1 MMTQITEEQAINGA
15 LNICTQG
22 GMAVTRFAGWFLRA
36 PGNMIRMTGSII
48 NYTGKITEKIEELK
62 GRSEKGL
69 LEDACSYY
77 RGGFVKNGAEPKMQE
92 LIADLRG
99 TEFTRA
105 DGNFIFLGDKSD
117 LSYFWKKNENNEPL
131 VLLRSYVDSIEDPG
145 IKRGTISALTQAKE
159 RGFLTFDGEA
169 YALTKKGKEAVLD
182 PGFIANRLKGEEV
195 FFERAW
201 QSMRENLPKLYVF
214 EEAGKE
220 PTEYYLLGTV
230 KGADGQDFMK
240 LMSEDKQEL
249 ILPNEAKGKIAFESK
264 EEGEKFVKENA
275 EKVAE
280 LQEYVK
286 TYKAEKNKELYPAE
300 SYKNS
305 YEETEGGY
313 LVTLNN
319 GNKIELPREDVT
331 KLEDGSIKADIYY
344 DKEYTLY
351 IKDQKTTINGDGV
364 KGELTK
370 NATKTTAG
378 TTKQTAEAAKQTVEA
393 AKQTVETAKQA
404 GETVKQGAETV
415 KQGADAV
422 KQTVDTG
429 VQATV
434 AVADVATTAAPPVKV
449 AEEVVKTVGEVATIT
464 EKAVETTAKVGESA
478 FKGGDALITFASD
491 PAQNLAE
498 TGTKLA
504 ETGGKLV
511 EGVSTAV
518 DGAATL
524 FPPAKIVT
532 TPVNIIYKTVS
543 STASGTV
550 NAVKGMNKSVQ
561 KL

>member
-1 MMTQITEEQAINGA
+1 MMNQITEEQAINGA

-48 NYTGKITEKIEELK
+48 NYTGKITEKIKELK

-159 RGFLTFDGEA
+159 RGFLTFDGNA

-195 FFERAW
+195 FFEKAF
-201 QSMRENLPKLYVF
+201 QALKENLPKLYVF
-214 EEAGKE
+214 EELGKE
-220 PTEYYLLGTV
+220 PTEYYLIGTI

-240 LMSEDKQEL
+240 LISEDKQEL
-249 ILPNEAKGKIAFESK
+249 ILPEDAKGKIAFENK
-264 EEGEKFVKENA
+264 EAGEKFIKENPD
-275 EKVAE
+275 KVAE

-286 TYKAEKNKELYPAE
+286 AYKAEKNKELYPAE
-300 SYKNS
+300 NYKNP
-305 YEETEGGY
+305 YEETENAY
-313 LVTLNN
+313 LITLNN
-319 GNKIELPREDVT
+319 GNKLELPKEDVT
-331 KLEDGSIKADIYY
+331 KLEDGNIKADIYY

-364 KGELTK
+364 KGELTR
-370 NATKTTAG
+370 NATKTTAE
-378 TTKQTAEAAKQTVEA
+378 TTKQTAEATKQMAEATKQTAEAAKQTVEA
-393 AKQTVETAKQA
+393 A
-404 GETVKQGAETV
+404 
-415 KQGADAV
+415 

-434 AVADVATTAAPPVKV
+434 AVADVATTAAPPVKI
-449 AEEVVKTVGEVATIT
+449 AEEVIKKVGETID
-464 EKAVETTAKVGESA
+464 AAAKVGEGA
-478 FKGGDALITFASD
+478 FKGVESAITFASD
-491 PAQNLAE
+491 PAQNL
-498 TGTKLA
+498 
-504 ETGGKLV
+504 V
-511 EGVSTAV
+511 ESAQKAI
-518 DGAATL
+518 DGAANVVDAGATF
-524 FPPAKIVT
+524 FPPAKAVT
-532 TPVNIIYKTVS
+532 SSVNIVYKSVS
-543 STASGTV
+543 GVASGAK
-550 NAVKGMNKSVQ
+550 NMSKSVQ
-561 KL
+561 RL

>member
-1 MMTQITEEQAINGA
+1 MMTQITDEQAINGA

-48 NYTGKITEKIEELK
+48 NYTGKITEKIAELK
-62 GRSEKGL
+62 GKSEKSL

-105 DGNFIFLGDKSD
+105 DGNFVFLGDKSD
-117 LSYFWKKNENNEPL
+117 LSYFWKKNEKNEPL
-131 VLLRSYVDSIEDPG
+131 VLLRSYIDSIEDPG

-159 RGFLTFDGEA
+159 RGFLTFDGNA

-249 ILPNEAKGKIAFESK
+249 ILPNEAKGKIAFENK
-264 EEGEKFVKENA
+264 EAGAEFVRENPD
-275 EKVAE
+275 KVAE

-286 TYKAEKNKELYPAE
+286 AYKAEKNKELYPTE
-300 SYKNS
+300 NYKNP
-305 YEETEGGY
+305 YEETENAY
-313 LVTLNN
+313 LITLNN
-319 GNKIELPREDVT
+319 GNKLELPKEDVT
-331 KLEDGSIKADIYY
+331 KLEDGNIKADIYY
-344 DKEYTLY
+344 DKEYALY

-364 KGELTK
+364 KGELTR
-370 NATKTTAG
+370 NATKTTAE
-378 TTKQTAEAAKQTVEA
+378 TTKQTVEA
-393 AKQTVETAKQA
+393 TKQTVETAKQA
-404 GETVKQGAETV
+404 VETTKQGAETVKQGAETV

-434 AVADVATTAAPPVKV
+434 AVADVATTAAPPVKI
-449 AEEVVKTVGEVATIT
+449 AEEAVKVVGEIADGVT
-464 EKAVETTAKVGESA
+464 KAVEATAKVGESA
-478 FKGGDALITFASD
+478 FKGMEAVTTFASD
-491 PAQNLAE
+491 PAQNL
-498 TGTKLA
+498 
-504 ETGGKLV
+504 V
-511 EGVSTAV
+511 ESAQKAI
-518 DGAATL
+518 DGAANVVDAGATF
-524 FPPAKIVT
+524 FPPAKAVT
-532 TPVNIIYKTVS
+532 SSVNIVYKSVS
-543 STASGTV
+543 GVASGAK
-550 NAVKGMNKSVQ
+550 NMSKSVQ
-561 KL
+561 RI

>member
-1 MMTQITEEQAINGA
+1 MMTQITDEQAINGA

-48 NYTGKITEKIEELK
+48 NYTGKITEKIAELK
-62 GRSEKGL
+62 GKSEKSL

-117 LSYFWKKNENNEPL
+117 LSYFWKKNEKNEPL

-159 RGFLTFDGEA
+159 RGFLTFDGNA

-249 ILPNEAKGKIAFESK
+249 ILPEDAKGKIAFESK
-264 EEGEKFVKENA
+264 EEGEKFVKENP
-275 EKVAE
+275 EKAAE

-300 SYKNS
+300 NYKNP
-305 YEETEGGY
+305 YEETENAY
-313 LVTLNN
+313 LITLNN
-319 GNKIELPREDVT
+319 GNKLELPKEDVT
-331 KLEDGSIKADIYY
+331 KLEDGNIKADIYY

-364 KGELTK
+364 KGELTR
-370 NATKTTAG
+370 NATKSTAETTKQTAEA
-378 TTKQTAEAAKQTVEA
+378 TKQTAEATKQTAEAAKQTVEA
-393 AKQTVETAKQA
+393 AKQTVDTAKQA
-404 GETVKQGAETV
+404 ADTV

-429 VQATV
+429 VEATV
-434 AVADVATTAAPPVKV
+434 AVADVATTAAPPVKI
-449 AEEVVKTVGEVATIT
+449 AEEVIKKVGETID
-464 EKAVETTAKVGESA
+464 AAAKVGEGA
-478 FKGGDALITFASD
+478 FKGVESAITFASD
-491 PAQNLAE
+491 PTQNL
-498 TGTKLA
+498 
-504 ETGGKLV
+504 V
-511 EGVSTAV
+511 EAANKAI
-518 DGAATL
+518 DGAANVVDAGATF
-524 FPPAKIVT
+524 FPPAKAVT
-532 TPVNIIYKTVS
+532 SSVNIVYKSVS
-543 STASGTV
+543 GVASGAK
-550 NAVKGMNKSVQ
+550 NMSKSVQ
-561 KL
+561 RI

>member
-1 MMTQITEEQAINGA
+1 MMTQITDEQAINGA

-48 NYTGKITEKIEELK
+48 NYTGKITEKIKELK
-62 GRSEKGL
+62 GRSEKSL

-131 VLLRSYVDSIEDPG
+131 VLLRSYVDSIEDPS
-145 IKRGTISALTQAKE
+145 IRRGTISALTQAKE
-159 RGFLTFDGEA
+159 RGFLTFDGNA

-195 FFERAW
+195 FCERAW
-201 QSMRENLPKLYVF
+201 QSIRENLPKLYVF

-264 EEGEKFVKENA
+264 ESGAEFVKENPD
-275 EKVAE
+275 KVAE

-286 TYKAEKNKELYPAE
+286 AYKAEKNKELYPAE
-300 SYKNS
+300 NYKNP
-305 YEETEGGY
+305 YEETENAY
-313 LVTLNN
+313 LITLNN
-319 GNKIELPREDVT
+319 GNKLELPKEDVT
-331 KLEDGSIKADIYY
+331 KLEDGNIKADIYY

-364 KGELTK
+364 KGELTI
-370 NATKTTAG
+370 NATKTTAE
-378 TTKQTAEAAKQTVEA
+378 TTKQTAEATKQTAEAAKQTVEA

-404 GETVKQGAETV
+404 AETV

-434 AVADVATTAAPPVKV
+434 AVADVATTAAPPVKI
-449 AEEVVKTVGEVATIT
+449 AEEVIKKVGETID
-464 EKAVETTAKVGESA
+464 AAAKVGEGA
-478 FKGGDALITFASD
+478 FKGVESAITFASD
-491 PAQNLAE
+491 PAQNL
-498 TGTKLA
+498 
-504 ETGGKLV
+504 V
-511 EGVSTAV
+511 ESAQKAI
-518 DGAATL
+518 DGAANVVDAGATF
-524 FPPAKIVT
+524 FPPAKAVT
-532 TPVNIIYKTVS
+532 SSVNIVYKSVS
-543 STASGTV
+543 GVASGAK
-550 NAVKGMNKSVQ
+550 NMSKSVQ
-561 KL
+561 KI

>member
-1 MMTQITEEQAINGA
+1 MMTQITDEQAINGA

-48 NYTGKITEKIEELK
+48 NHTGSIINYTGKITEKIKELK

-77 RGGFVKNGAEPKMQE
+77 RGGYVKNGAEPKMQE

-159 RGFLTFDGEA
+159 RGFLTFDGNA

-249 ILPNEAKGKIAFESK
+249 ILPNEAKGKIAFENK
-264 EEGEKFVKENA
+264 EAGAEFVRENPDKA
-275 EKVAE
+275 AE

-286 TYKAEKNKELYPAE
+286 AYKAEKNKELYPAE
-300 SYKNS
+300 NYKNP
-305 YEETEGGY
+305 YEETENAY
-313 LVTLNN
+313 LITLNN
-319 GNKIELPREDVT
+319 GNKLELPKDDVT
-331 KLEDGSIKADIYY
+331 KLEDGNIKADIYY

-364 KGELTK
+364 KGELTR
-370 NATKTTAG
+370 NATKTTAE
-378 TTKQTAEAAKQTVEA
+378 TTKQTVEA
-393 AKQTVETAKQA
+393 TKQA
-404 GETVKQGAETV
+404 AETV

-434 AVADVATTAAPPVKV
+434 AVADVATTAVPPVKI
-449 AEEVVKTVGEVATIT
+449 AEEAVKVVGETVDA
-464 EKAVETTAKVGESA
+464 AAKVGEGA
-478 FKGGDALITFASD
+478 FKGVEAAITFASD
-491 PAQNLAE
+491 PTQNL
-498 TGTKLA
+498 
-504 ETGGKLV
+504 V
-511 EGVSTAV
+511 EAANKAI
-518 DGAATL
+518 DGAANVVDAGATF
-524 FPPAKIVT
+524 FPPAKAVT
-532 TPVNIIYKTVS
+532 SSVNIVYKSVS
-543 STASGTV
+543 GVAGGAKNMS
-550 NAVKGMNKSVQ
+550 KSVQ
-561 KL
+561 KI

>member
-1 MMTQITEEQAINGA
+1 MMIQITDEQAINGA

-117 LSYFWKKNENNEPL
+117 LSYFWKKNEKNEPL
-131 VLLRSYVDSIEDPG
+131 VLLRSYVDSIEDPS

-159 RGFLTFDGEA
+159 RGFLTFDGNA

-249 ILPNEAKGKIAFESK
+249 ILPNEAKGKIAFENK
-264 EEGEKFVKENA
+264 EAGAEFVRENPDKA
-275 EKVAE
+275 AE

-286 TYKAEKNKELYPAE
+286 AYKAEKNKELYPAE

-305 YEETEGGY
+305 YEETENAY
-313 LVTLNN
+313 LITLNN
-319 GNKIELPREDVT
+319 GNKLELPKDDVT
-331 KLEDGSIKADIYY
+331 KLEDGNIKADIYY

-364 KGELTK
+364 KGELTR
-370 NATKTTAG
+370 NATKTTAE
-378 TTKQTAEAAKQTVEA
+378 TTKQTAEATKQTVEA

-404 GETVKQGAETV
+404 AETV

-434 AVADVATTAAPPVKV
+434 AVADVATTAVPPVKI
-449 AEEVVKTVGEVATIT
+449 AEEAVKVVGETVDA
-464 EKAVETTAKVGESA
+464 AAKVGEGA
-478 FKGGDALITFASD
+478 FKGVESAITFASD
-491 PAQNLAE
+491 PTQNL
-498 TGTKLA
+498 
-504 ETGGKLV
+504 V
-511 EGVSTAV
+511 EAANKAI
-518 DGAATL
+518 DGAANVVDAGATF
-524 FPPAKIVT
+524 FPPAKAVT
-532 TPVNIIYKTVS
+532 SSVNIVYKSVS
-543 STASGTV
+543 GVASGAK
-550 NAVKGMNKSVQ
+550 NMSKSVQ
-561 KL
+561 KI

>member
-48 NYTGKITEKIEELK
+48 NYTGKITEKIKELK

-117 LSYFWKKNENNEPL
+117 LSYFWKKNEKNEPL

-159 RGFLTFDGEA
+159 RGFLTFDGNA

-230 KGADGQDFMK
+230 KGVDGQDFMK

-264 EEGEKFVKENA
+264 EAGAEFVKENPDKA
-275 EKVAE
+275 AE

-286 TYKAEKNKELYPAE
+286 AYKAEKNKELYPAE
-300 SYKNS
+300 NYKNP
-305 YEETEGGY
+305 YEETENAY
-313 LVTLNN
+313 LITLNN
-319 GNKIELPREDVT
+319 GNKLELPKEDVT
-331 KLEDGSIKADIYY
+331 KLEDGNIKADIYY
-344 DKEYTLY
+344 DKEYILY
-351 IKDQKTTINGDGV
+351 IKDQKTTINGDGI
-364 KGELTK
+364 KGELTR
-370 NATKTTAG
+370 NATKTTAEA
-378 TTKQTAEAAKQTVEA
+378 TKQTAEATKQTAEAAKQTVE
-393 AKQTVETAKQA
+393 TAKQA
-404 GETVKQGAETV
+404 AETV
-415 KQGADAV
+415 KQGGDAV

-434 AVADVATTAAPPVKV
+434 AVADVATTAAPPVKI
-449 AEEVVKTVGEVATIT
+449 AEEVIKKVGETID
-464 EKAVETTAKVGESA
+464 AAAKVGEGA
-478 FKGGDALITFASD
+478 FKGVESAITFASD
-491 PAQNLAE
+491 PAQNL
-498 TGTKLA
+498 
-504 ETGGKLV
+504 V
-511 EGVSTAV
+511 EAANKAI
-518 DGAATL
+518 DGAANVVDAGATF
-524 FPPAKIVT
+524 FPPAKAVT
-532 TPVNIIYKTVS
+532 SSVNIVYKSVS
-543 STASGTV
+543 GVASGAK
-550 NAVKGMNKSVQ
+550 NMSKSVQ
-561 KL
+561 RI

>member
-1 MMTQITEEQAINGA
+1 MMTQITDEQAINGA

-48 NYTGKITEKIEELK
+48 NYTGKITEKIKELK
-62 GRSEKGL
+62 GKSEKGL

-131 VLLRSYVDSIEDPG
+131 VLLRSYVDSIEDPS

-159 RGFLTFDGEA
+159 RDFLTFDGNA

-214 EEAGKE
+214 EELGKE
-220 PTEYYLLGTV
+220 PTEYYLIGTI

-240 LMSEDKQEL
+240 LISEDKQEL
-249 ILPNEAKGKIAFESK
+249 ILPEDAKGKIAFESK
-264 EEGEKFVKENA
+264 EEGEKFVKENP

-286 TYKAEKNKELYPAE
+286 AYKAEKNKELYPAE
-300 SYKNS
+300 NYKNP
-305 YEETEGGY
+305 YEETENAY
-313 LVTLNN
+313 LITLNN
-319 GNKIELPREDVT
+319 GNKLELPKEDVT
-331 KLEDGSIKADIYY
+331 KLEDGNIKADIYY

-364 KGELTK
+364 KGELTR
-370 NATKTTAG
+370 NATKTTTETTKQTAEA
-378 TTKQTAEAAKQTVEA
+378 TKQTAEAAKQTIEA

-404 GETVKQGAETV
+404 AETV

-434 AVADVATTAAPPVKV
+434 AVADVATTAAPPVKI
-449 AEEVVKTVGEVATIT
+449 AEEVIKKVGETID
-464 EKAVETTAKVGESA
+464 AAAKVGEGA
-478 FKGGDALITFASD
+478 FKGVESAITFASD
-491 PAQNLAE
+491 PAQNL
-498 TGTKLA
+498 
-504 ETGGKLV
+504 V
-511 EGVSTAV
+511 EAANKAI
-518 DGAATL
+518 DGAANVVDAGATF
-524 FPPAKIVT
+524 FPPAKAVT
-532 TPVNIIYKTVS
+532 SSVNIVYKSVS
-543 STASGTV
+543 GVASGAK
-550 NAVKGMNKSVQ
+550 NMSKSMQ

>member
-1 MMTQITEEQAINGA
+1 MMTQITDEQAINGA

-48 NYTGKITEKIEELK
+48 NYTGKITEKIKELK
-62 GRSEKGL
+62 GRSEKSL

-131 VLLRSYVDSIEDPG
+131 VLLRSYVDSIDDPS

-159 RGFLTFDGEA
+159 RGFLTFDGNA

-195 FFERAW
+195 FFEKAF
-201 QSMRENLPKLYVF
+201 QALKENLPKLYVF
-214 EEAGKE
+214 EELGKE
-220 PTEYYLLGTV
+220 PTEYYLIGTI

-249 ILPNEAKGKIAFESK
+249 ILPNEAKDKIAFENK
-264 EEGEKFVKENA
+264 EAGAEFVRENPDKA
-275 EKVAE
+275 AE

-286 TYKAEKNKELYPAE
+286 AYKAEKNKELYPAE
-300 SYKNS
+300 NYKNP
-305 YEETEGGY
+305 YEETENAY
-313 LVTLNN
+313 LITLNN
-319 GNKIELPREDVT
+319 GNKLELPKEDVT
-331 KLEDGSIKADIYY
+331 KLEDGNIKADIYY

-364 KGELTK
+364 KGELTR
-370 NATKTTAG
+370 NATKTTAE
-378 TTKQTAEAAKQTVEA
+378 TTKQTAEATKQMAEATKQTAEAAKQTVEA
-393 AKQTVETAKQA
+393 AKQTVETA
-404 GETVKQGAETV
+404 

-434 AVADVATTAAPPVKV
+434 AVADVATTAAPPVKI
-449 AEEVVKTVGEVATIT
+449 AEEVIKKVGETID
-464 EKAVETTAKVGESA
+464 AAAKVGEGA
-478 FKGGDALITFASD
+478 FKGVESAITFASD
-491 PAQNLAE
+491 PAQNL
-498 TGTKLA
+498 
-504 ETGGKLV
+504 V
-511 EGVSTAV
+511 EAANKAI
-518 DGAATL
+518 DGAANVVDAGATF
-524 FPPAKIVT
+524 FPPAKAVT
-532 TPVNIIYKTVS
+532 SSVNIVYKSVS
-543 STASGTV
+543 GVASGAK
-550 NAVKGMNKSVQ
+550 NMSKSVQ

>member
-1 MMTQITEEQAINGA
+1 MMTQITDEQAINGA

-48 NYTGKITEKIEELK
+48 NYTGKITEKIKELK
-62 GRSEKGL
+62 GRSEKSL

-131 VLLRSYVDSIEDPG
+131 VLLRSYVDSIDDPS

-159 RGFLTFDGEA
+159 RGFLTFDGNA

-195 FFERAW
+195 FFEKAF
-201 QSMRENLPKLYVF
+201 QALKENLPKLYVF
-214 EEAGKE
+214 EELGKE
-220 PTEYYLLGTV
+220 PTEYYLIGTI

-249 ILPNEAKGKIAFESK
+249 ILPNEAKDKIAFENK
-264 EEGEKFVKENA
+264 EAGAEFVRENPDKA
-275 EKVAE
+275 AE

-286 TYKAEKNKELYPAE
+286 AYKAEKNKELYPAE
-300 SYKNS
+300 NYKNP
-305 YEETEGGY
+305 YEETENAY
-313 LVTLNN
+313 LITLNN
-319 GNKIELPREDVT
+319 GNKLELPKEDVT
-331 KLEDGSIKADIYY
+331 KLEDGNIKADIYY

-364 KGELTK
+364 KGELTR
-370 NATKTTAG
+370 NATKTTAE
-378 TTKQTAEAAKQTVEA
+378 TTKQTAEATKQTAEAAKQTVEA

-404 GETVKQGAETV
+404 ADTV

-434 AVADVATTAAPPVKV
+434 AVADVATTAAPPVKI
-449 AEEVVKTVGEVATIT
+449 AEEVIKKVGETID
-464 EKAVETTAKVGESA
+464 AAAKVGEGA
-478 FKGGDALITFASD
+478 FKGVESAITFASD
-491 PAQNLAE
+491 PAQNL
-498 TGTKLA
+498 
-504 ETGGKLV
+504 V
-511 EGVSTAV
+511 EAANKAI
-518 DGAATL
+518 DGAANVVDAGATF
-524 FPPAKIVT
+524 FPPAKAVT
-532 TPVNIIYKTVS
+532 SSVNIVYKSVS
-543 STASGTV
+543 GVASGAK
-550 NAVKGMNKSVQ
+550 NMSKSVQ